1 MRRAALVTMAAGLV
15 AMTLPAS
22 QATASTAPAASADG
36 ATLGGF
42 AARSIATPIRVEVW
56 EPVIP
61 IPAEPQAELNVAYT
75 KSISTSGPSG
85 KGRASWL
92 WPGDPVGE
100 GFTTFVQQLHLPPQ
114 LGERGYPVQVNSEYP
129 SDNESTSDEP
139 LPGMVMRTSADAATT
154 VAKAG
159 FSTTGDLEDGDEKK
173 QKKDGSGG
181 EEPPGPPGLPGLPGA
196 PQLPGL
202 PAGAVEAD
210 EDPPPNPLGALSAV
224 VSADAVNGVS
234 RTTYGTDTVV
244 SSAVTRIQGLD
255 VLDGVITADTVR
267 VLSRTTS
274 TLTSS
279 TNENDVT
286 VEGLA
291 IGGVP
296 FGITDEGVVVS
307 DSKQEIPGLPD
318 DAAAALA
325 ELGVSFTLPTATKS
339 AQGGTGSQEVR
350 GLQIAIDFSALRSR
364 FDSGPVD
371 GIIAQLPD
379 DLGDL
384 KAALG
389 AVTKG
394 QPNIVIVLGEA
405 LTEAAT
411 VPPIDYDVPEDD
423 PTTDPPPA
431 GGSGTGS
438 TGTSGAGGTG
448 SSTST
453 GSTDSVPTDEG
464 TIAGP
469 VESTEVAVQPTASGL
484 PPLGSVPGALLV
496 GGLVLAA
503 ALGWWIQRIGGLVL
517 GGTASCAHG
526 LASGV
531 PDLRK
536 A

>member
-15 AMTLPAS
+15 AMTIPAS
-22 QATASTAPAASADG
+22 QAAASPTAEET
-36 ATLGGF
+36 ALGGF
-42 AARSIATPIRVEVW
+42 AARSIATPIRVEIY

-61 IPAEPQAELNVAYT
+61 IPAEPQAELNIAYT
-75 KSISTSGPSG
+75 KSISSSGPAG

-100 GFTTFVQQLHLPPQ
+100 GFTTFVTQLGLPEQ

-129 SDNESTSDEP
+129 SDNQSTSDEP
-139 LPGMVMRTSADAATT
+139 LPGMVMRTSADAETT

-159 FSTTGDLEDGDEKK
+159 FATTGDLEDGDEKK
-173 QKKDGSGG
+173 PEKGGSGG
-181 EEPPGPPGLPGLPGA
+181 DGPPGLPGLPGA
-196 PQLPGL
+196 PPLPGL
-202 PAGAVEAD
+202 PSGGVTAD
-210 EDPPPNPLGALSAV
+210 EEPEPNPLGALSAV
-224 VSADAVNGVS
+224 VTADAVNGVS
-234 RTTYGTDTVV
+234 KTTYATDTIV
-244 SSAVTRIQGLD
+244 SSGVTRIQGLD

-274 TLTSS
+274 TLTTSK
-279 TNENDVT
+279 NENDVT

-307 DSKQEIPGLPD
+307 DSQQEIPGLPD

-339 AQGGTGSQEVR
+339 SQGGTGSQEVR

-371 GIIAQLPD
+371 GIISELPD
-379 DLGDL
+379 DLAEL

-394 QPNIVIVLGEA
+394 QPTIVVVLGEA

-411 VPPIDYDVPEDD
+411 VPPIDVEVPEDD
-423 PTTDPPPA
+423 PTTDPAPPA
-431 GGSGTGS
+431 GDGGTGSAGTGTGS
-438 TGTSGAGGTG
+438 TGSTG
-448 SSTST
+448 SAGST

-496 GGLVLAA
+496 GGILLAA

-526 LASGV
+526 LSSGV